1 MFTATLPDH
10 IHCKYSNSF
19 MEFFRI
25 VKVKTTEHALQERI
39 QLNNL
44 DAVTNELF
52 SLNEPEGNEVPIG
65 GIWGEF
71 TLSRSVIK
79 GGLRFALLECPN
91 ALCWTITTGY
101 PPDRDSLV
109 IHLTINRQQK
119 QQEFIDEIEA
129 FLDDHNLCLKK
140 LFSEVT

>member
-1 MFTATLPDH
+1 
-10 IHCKYSNSF
+10 

-25 VKVKTTEHALQERI
+25 VNVKTTEHAIQERI

-44 DAVTNELF
+44 DAISNELF
-52 SLNEPEGNEVPIG
+52 SLNKPEGNEVPIG

-71 TLSRSVIK
+71 TLSRTTIK

-91 ALCWTITTGY
+91 ALCWTLTTGY
-101 PPDRDSLV
+101 PPDRDSIV

-129 FLDDHNLCLKK
+129 FLDDHSLCLKK
-140 LFSEVT
+140 LFSGSTE